1 MQRLNCTFARD
12 RDDKSYY
19 DSLTDGWGDDGKVLA
34 RRNPPANT
42 SNSKNEKSSSRHC
55 QQKNEHDF

>member
-1 MQRLNCTFARD
+1 LALSKKISEKKCNFP
-12 RDDKSYY
+12 